1 MEISI
6 MGYDPL
12 GAWIKTVSSVKD
24 ALAWRNSAGIT
35 WIHTGGFDDHDG
47 INALAEEFKIH
58 SLTVEDILDAGQ
70 RPKVEEFD
78 NYLFI
83 TLKAVRRRK
92 GSPLAGPPG
101 PLPPDPK
108 HPDSRHSD
116 PRHPDPERPGI
127 EPFNFEESGFEEL
140 GFEQVSFV
148 ITDDTVL
155 TFQEKPGGYFDG
167 IRKRILNNSG
177 RINRMGAD
185 YLAYAL
191 IDAVVDEYFVV
202 LDSLGAALE
211 EFEDRAAD
219 EQDGAFIR
227 DVQKLKRVLLRLRR
241 VIWPLR
247 ESLSLLMHLDS
258 SRVSGELEPF
268 LKDLYDHLMRAAETL
283 ETYREL
289 ITGVVEVNLSAVS
302 NRMNK
307 IMKVLTIISTIFIP
321 LTFIVGV
328 YGMNFHMPE
337 LEEPLAYP
345 IVWGIMVIVA
355 LGMLIYFRRRHWI

>member
-1 MEISI
+1 

-12 GAWIKTVSSVKD
+12 GAWIKTVPSVKE
-24 ALAWRNSAGIT
+24 ALSWRNSAGIT
-35 WIHTGGFDDHDG
+35 WINTECFDDHDG
-47 INALAEEFKIH
+47 INALAEEFRIH

-78 NYLFI
+78 KYLFI
-83 TLKAVRRRK
+83 TLKAVCRRED
-92 GSPLAGPPG
+92 PAAGPGSGETLLPG
-101 PLPPDPK
+101 ADLLDT
-108 HPDSRHSD
+108 
-116 PRHPDPERPGI
+116 ERI
-127 EPFNFEESGFEEL
+127 D
-140 GFEQVSFV
+140 FEQISIVV
-148 ITDDTVL
+148 TDDTVL
-155 TFQEKPGGYFDG
+155 TFQEKPGDYFDG
-167 IRKRILNNSG
+167 IRRRILNNGG

-202 LDSLGAALE
+202 LEFLGAALE

-219 EQDGAFIR
+219 DQDDTFIR
-227 DVQKLKRVLLRLRR
+227 DIQKLKRNLLRLRR

-247 ESLSLLMHLDS
+247 ESLSFLMHLDS
-258 SRVSGELEPF
+258 SRISGELAPF

-289 ITGVVEVNLSAVS
+289 VTGVVEVNLSAVS

-307 IMKVLTIISTIFIP
+307 VMKVLTIISTIFIP

-328 YGMNFHMPE
+328 YGMNFRNMPE

-345 IVWGIMVIVA
+345 VIWGIMVIIA
-355 LGMLIYFRRRHWI
+355 LGMVIFFRRRRWM

>member
-1 MEISI
+1 MEISV

-78 NYLFI
+78 KYLFI
-83 TLKAVRRRK
+83 TLKAVCRRK
-92 GSPLAGPPG
+92 GPSSAGPPG
-101 PLPPDPK
+101 PLSPDPG
-108 HPDSRHSD
+108 HPDSG
-116 PRHPDPERPGI
+116 RPGI
-127 EPFNFEESGFEEL
+127 KPFNFEESGFEEL

-148 ITDDTVL
+148 VTDDTLL

-167 IRKRILNNSG
+167 IRRRILNNSG

-202 LDSLGAALE
+202 LDSFGAALE

-219 EQDGAFIR
+219 EQDSTFIR

-241 VIWPLR
+241 IIWPLR
-247 ESLSLLMHLDS
+247 ESLSFLMHLDS
-258 SRVSGELEPF
+258 SRISGELEPF
-268 LKDLYDHLMRAAETL
+268 LKDLYDHLMRVAETL

-321 LTFIVGV
+321 LTFVVGV
-328 YGMNFHMPE
+328 YGMNFRNMPE

-345 IVWGIMVIVA
+345 IVWGIMVIIA
-355 LGMLIYFRRRHWI
+355 LGMVIYFKRRRWM